1 MWICATCYA
10 MIPFLMRR
18 WGLIAAGI
26 AVLLLLWA
34 MSPMEDQMKANGPGI
49 VPFELSGGQ
58 ERADEILAEWG
69 EDGRDA
75 ARDQLW
81 IDYGF
86 MLAYGTFLWLAGA
99 AVRDLCR
106 NRGLERLAGV
116 GRIAIWL
123 GPLAAGFD
131 ALENACLL
139 ITLGGAGPAFP
150 LLATIFAACKFA
162 LLAGAIGYLI
172 AGIGGSVGRRILM
185 S

>member
-1 MWICATCYA
+1 
-10 MIPFLMRR
+10 MRR
-18 WGLIAAGI
+18 WGLITAGI
-26 AVLLLLWA
+26 ATLLLLWA
-34 MSPMEDQMKANGPGI
+34 MSPMEDRMQANGPGM

-75 ARDQLW
+75 AREQLW

-86 MLAYGTFLWLAGA
+86 MLAYGTFLGLAGA

-106 NRGLERLAGV
+106 GRGLRRLAGIGGV
-116 GRIAIWL
+116 ALWF

-139 ITLGGAGPAFP
+139 LTVGGAGAAFP

-162 LLAGAIGYLI
+162 LLAAAIAYLL
-172 AGIGGSVGRRILM
+172 AGLAGLLGSRV
-185 S
+185 STASP

>member
-1 MWICATCYA
+1 

-18 WGLIAAGI
+18 WGLIGAGA

-34 MSPMEDQMKANGPGI
+34 MSPMEDRMQANGPGM

-58 ERADEILAEWG
+58 GRADEILAEWG
-69 EDGRDA
+69 EEGRDA

-86 MLAYGTFLWLAGA
+86 MLAYGTFLGLAGA

-106 NRGLERLAGV
+106 DRGLRRLATV
-116 GRIAIWL
+116 GGIALWL
-123 GPLAAGFD
+123 GPLAACFD

-139 ITLGGAGPAFP
+139 LTVGGAGAAFP
-150 LLATIFAACKFA
+150 FLATVFAACKFA
-162 LLAGAIGYLI
+162 LLAAAIAYLI
-172 AGIGGSVGRRILM
+172 AGLASLLGSRSRPAA

>member
-1 MWICATCYA
+1 
-10 MIPFLMRR
+10 MIPPRMRR
-18 WGLIAAGI
+18 QGLIAAGI
-26 AVLLLLWA
+26 ATLLLLLA
-34 MSPMEDQMKANGPGI
+34 MSPMEDRMQANGPGM

-69 EDGRDA
+69 EDGRAA

-86 MLAYGTFLWLAGA
+86 MLAYGTLLALAAA
-99 AVRDLCR
+99 AVRDR
-106 NRGLERLAGV
+106 SSARGLHRVAAAGE
-116 GRIAIWL
+116 IAIWL

-139 ITLGGAGPAFP
+139 ITVGGAGGLFP

-162 LLAGAIGYLI
+162 LLAAALAYLF
-172 AGIGGSVGRRILM
+172 AGVAVLLRSRVRT
-185 S
+185 SAP

>member
-1 MWICATCYA
+1 
-10 MIPFLMRR
+10 MIPSMRK
-18 WGLIAAGI
+18 WGLIAT
-26 AVLLLLWA
+26 AVATLLLLWA
-34 MSPMEDQMKANGPGI
+34 MSPLEDRMQANGPGM
-49 VPFELSGGQ
+49 VTFELSGDQ

-86 MLAYGTFLWLAGA
+86 MLAYGTLLGLAGA

-106 NRGLERLAGV
+106 RRGLQWLAGV
-116 GRIAIWL
+116 GGIALWL

-139 ITLGGAGPAFP
+139 LTVGGAGAAFP
-150 LLATIFAACKFA
+150 PLATIFAACKFA
-162 LLAGAIGYLI
+162 LLAAAIAYLL
-172 AGIGGSVGRRILM
+172 AGLAAVLGSRLRPAAP
-185 S
+185 